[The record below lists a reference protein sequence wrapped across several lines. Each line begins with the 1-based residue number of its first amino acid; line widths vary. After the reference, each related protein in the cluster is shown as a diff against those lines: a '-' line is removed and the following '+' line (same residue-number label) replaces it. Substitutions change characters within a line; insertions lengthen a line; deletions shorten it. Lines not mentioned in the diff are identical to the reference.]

1 MNQFRNQGSDVF
13 RIPVENK
20 IIVTNAYI
28 NDWFENHNLCLY
40 ATSTYYLWY
49 DWYMILYYC
58 YKTYEYNWTIVL
70 QVLDIN
76 SNRYKI

>member
-49 DWYMILYYC
+49 DYIWYIIL
-58 YKTYEYNWTIVL
+58 
-70 QVLDIN
+70 
-76 SNRYKI
+76 